1 MGSKGRGYREP
12 RRRGFDDDMFSP
24 HEPRD
29 QRGGGGGG
37 HRGGYDRPFSG
48 GGSSGG
54 PSSAPRMSMPAGD
67 GPTLDATVKWFNP
80 EKGFGFVELADGS
93 GDAFLHIGA
102 LQAAGKDSV
111 EPGTTMK
118 AQIGQGQKGRQVT
131 AVIEITGM
139 TAVPARPPRPP
150 MGAGG
155 PRGDRGPSMSRSRT
169 DPSTAAEITGTVKW
183 FNPEK
188 GFGFVVAEDGGKDV
202 FVHISVLERAGLREL
217 ADGQRVQMT
226 VEQGQKGREATSIT
240 AL

>member
-1 MGSKGRGYREP
+1 M
-12 RRRGFDDDMFSP
+12 
-24 HEPRD
+24 
-29 QRGGGGGG
+29 
-37 HRGGYDRPFSG
+37 
-48 GGSSGG
+48 
-54 PSSAPRMSMPAGD
+54 MPAAD
-67 GPTLDATVKWFNP
+67 GPTVDATVKWFNP

-131 AVIEITGM
+131 AVVEITGV
-139 TAVPARPPRPP
+139 TAVPARPPRPR
-150 MGAGG
+150 M
-155 PRGDRGPSMSRSRT
+155 DRPAMSRSRT
-169 DPSTAAEITGTVKW
+169 DPSTAQDVTGTVKW

-217 ADGQRVQMT
+217 ADGARVQMT
-226 VEQGQKGREATSIT
+226 VEQGQKGREATSIS
-240 AL
+240 LLS

>member
-1 MGSKGRGYREP
+1 M
-12 RRRGFDDDMFSP
+12 
-24 HEPRD
+24 
-29 QRGGGGGG
+29 
-37 HRGGYDRPFSG
+37 
-48 GGSSGG
+48 
-54 PSSAPRMSMPAGD
+54 MPVSD
-67 GPTLDATVKWFNP
+67 GPTLDVTVKWFNP

-102 LQAAGKDSV
+102 LQAAGKDAV

-139 TAVPARPPRPP
+139 TAVPARPPRPR
-150 MGAGG
+150 M
-155 PRGDRGPSMSRSRT
+155 DRAPSMGRSRT
-169 DPSTAAEITGTVKW
+169 DPSTATEINGTVKW

-240 AL
+240 ALS